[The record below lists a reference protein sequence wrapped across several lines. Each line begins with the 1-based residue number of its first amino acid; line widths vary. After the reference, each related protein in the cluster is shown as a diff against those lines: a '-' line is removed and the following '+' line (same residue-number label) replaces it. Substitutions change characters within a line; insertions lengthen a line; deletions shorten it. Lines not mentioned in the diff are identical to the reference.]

1 MSSTLLPPSGS
12 EIGRG
17 FYVLRSQS
25 DLIPLSHLLSCVSSA
40 RLLSHSGT
48 ASSPDQTTR
57 EAKPTSFQALI
68 KEFQIDKI
76 LNEHANSL
84 VGVVF
89 EMLCCG
95 ITSTNDIITTPTL
108 SHLKS
113 LTDSQKPNSRAVI
126 GHTVSSGLRI
136 TGSKHGGMGFC
147 SLGGLISAA
156 QVYHDFM
163 MKEREKKRE
172 GERDDGILLLIGGKS
187 LYYNVA
193 KFDLFLN

>member
-1 MSSTLLPPSGS
+1 MSSTPLPQSGS

-25 DLIPLSHLLSCVSSA
+25 ALIPLTYFLSHVSSA

-57 EAKPTSFQALI
+57 EAKPISFQAVI

-89 EMLCCG
+89 EMLCRG
-95 ITSTNDIITTPTL
+95 KTSTNDIITTPTL
-108 SHLKS
+108 SDLKN
-113 LTDSQKPNSRAVI
+113 LTDSHKSNSRPVI

-136 TGSKHGGMGFC
+136 TGSKHGGMGLC

-163 MKEREKKRE
+163 MKEREGEREKEKE
-172 GERDDGILLLIGGKS
+172 GER
-187 LYYNVA
+187 
-193 KFDLFLN
+193 